1 MMQCACRV
9 SPFDVDLQIIQAML
23 QVKTPRKMTSSGFS
37 EFFRFQTI
45 GARLA
50 YWLGY

>member
-9 SPFDVDLQIIQAML
+9 WPFDVDLQIIQAML
-23 QVKTPRKMTSSGFS
+23 QVKTLRKTTSLGFS
-37 EFFRFQTI
+37 DFFKFQII

-50 YWLGY
+50 Y